1 MWKCKSLSFSLPWL
15 PWHPIHLRKWD
26 PKVHFHQVELL
37 LDLRRWI
44 NQRFFNITIE
54 TGSSL
59 TFLKIPASKKSDFQ
73 SMSVRLVN
81 FNGRSGCSGGGWRC
95 SGWGLRLTLDSCRLC
110 SFAIVDS
117 PPVKSA
123 IQSYRVF
130 ENLRNS
136 LIQHCKRCELRLHFE
151 WTKAHW
157 KMPKMVQFGEFL
169 KI

>member
-95 SGWGLRLTLDSCRLC
+95 SGWGLRLTLDSCRFC

-123 IQSYRVF
+123 IQLSVLWQMRSRGKTRKNGFLWFKEIYYFDFVSYLSKLF
-130 ENLRNS
+130 
-136 LIQHCKRCELRLHFE
+136 
-151 WTKAHW
+151 
-157 KMPKMVQFGEFL
+157 
-169 KI
+169 